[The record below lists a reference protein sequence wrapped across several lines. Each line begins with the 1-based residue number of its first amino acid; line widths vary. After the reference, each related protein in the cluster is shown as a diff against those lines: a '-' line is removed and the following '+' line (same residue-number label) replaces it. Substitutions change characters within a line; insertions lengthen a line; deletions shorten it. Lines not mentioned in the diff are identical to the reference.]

1 VTIERAGAMV
11 ARKWC
16 ISGLVLLIASTACD
30 AAPRISP
37 SDQPG
42 RERQRFIDP
51 PGFREIAPR
60 PPLLIPDSG
69 VKPRSKRK
77 CRARKPG
84 KRRSC

>member
-1 VTIERAGAMV
+1 MV
-11 ARKWC
+11 AC
-16 ISGLVLLIASTACD
+16 ICRVAAIFLLIGSTVGA
-30 AAPRISP
+30 AAPKISP

-42 RERQRFIDP
+42 RERERFIDR

-69 VKPRSKRK
+69 VKPKGKRK
-77 CRARKPG
+77 CRARKSG